1 MRIFEH
7 NFSGNKEKGR
17 RHTVVCQVLL
27 TQLAGKF
34 AKKTCV
40 AKILNRL
47 LTAFVRYHVNKRCV
61 WKPQTF
67 DTFRITDSYLI
78 ILCIMTIMNCEEIN
92 LKVIFRKLVIYG
104 LVGKIIRIT
113 NWYT

>member
-47 LTAFVRYHVNKRCV
+47 LGTVQYLIF
-61 WKPQTF
+61 
-67 DTFRITDSYLI
+67 ITDFTTEKGSI
-78 ILCIMTIMNCEEIN
+78 S
-92 LKVIFRKLVIYG
+92 
-104 LVGKIIRIT
+104 
-113 NWYT
+113 

>member
-7 NFSGNKEKGR
+7 NFSDNKEKGR

-47 LTAFVRYHVNKRCV
+47 LNLRY
-61 WKPQTF
+61 P
-67 DTFRITDSYLI
+67 
-78 ILCIMTIMNCEEIN
+78 
-92 LKVIFRKLVIYG
+92 LKLWIVLK
-104 LVGKIIRIT
+104 
-113 NWYT
+113 